1 MKLGQT
7 VYHKS
12 IYDGRE
18 PLKVVGLRE
27 SEVELEGD
35 YSGGTH
41 NVCQRSWLPIDGVL
55 LGKGKQ
61 SATILKPFGTNENAC
76 CLSVTGSIEFR
87 NSSGHTTTAMLNQ
100 WGTPERIEVR
110 EVGESIEMVYI
121 EKSLITPTTLSL
133 GLNHSPS
140 ERVFKIVYSCVDGK
154 WNKSERIYGKIIPA
168 QNEYYEFD

>member
-12 IYDGRE
+12 IYDGKE

-27 SEVELEGD
+27 SEIELEGD

-41 NVCQRSWLPIDGVL
+41 NVCQRSWLPIEGVL
-55 LGKGKQ
+55 LQ
-61 SATILKPFGTNENAC
+61 NDTQPATILK
-76 CLSVTGSIEFR
+76 
-87 NSSGHTTTAMLNQ
+87 SSGGTSETSSCVSFSGSTGFGNSTTTAMFNQ
-100 WGTPERIEVR
+100 WSLPERVEVN

-154 WNKSERIYGKIIPA
+154 WNKSERIYGNIIPA